1 MSKKIILACMCVLAL
16 GACKKDCQKL
26 ATEFERALPDTVE
39 VLAEQINEI
48 DHFVYYKNKSNTEL
62 IRYDLETKK
71 SKDIKPELED
81 GESIYGIYMGKENIA
96 FLKHDNSE
104 NGSTFSMLL
113 TYNLK
118 TQKFKEIESFYG
130 AEPIDAFADEKDR
143 TITGYIWMKM
153 APTVKYVYDF
163 DGNKISEEAEP
174 VEEFNPDDM
183 LEDLSIES
191 DYQHQVE
198 EKPLQEYRCRKCGQR
213 VAARNEIEA
222 GIKARY
228 GCEPAGSSHSWD
240 YIQF

>member
-1 MSKKIILACMCVLAL
+1 MSKKIILACMCIVAL
-16 GACKKDCQKL
+16 GSCKKDYQKL
-26 ATEFERALPDTVE
+26 ATEFERALPDTLE
-39 VLAEQINEI
+39 VLTEQINEV
-48 DHFVYYKNKSNTEL
+48 DHCIYFKNKSNTEL
-62 IRYDLETKK
+62 IRYDLDKEIRE
-71 SKDIKPELED
+71 SVKPELSD
-81 GESIYGIYMGKENIA
+81 GETVYGIYMGNENIT
-96 FLKHDNSE
+96 FLKR
-104 NGSTFSMLL
+104 NGGLGSSFVI
-113 TYNLK
+113 YNLK
-118 TQKFKEIESFYG
+118 TQKFKDVAEFYG
-130 AEPIDAFADEKDR
+130 ADNNDAFVNENDKQVIGYIQGRYGDR
-143 TITGYIWMKM
+143 TKF
-153 APTVKYVYDF
+153 VYDF